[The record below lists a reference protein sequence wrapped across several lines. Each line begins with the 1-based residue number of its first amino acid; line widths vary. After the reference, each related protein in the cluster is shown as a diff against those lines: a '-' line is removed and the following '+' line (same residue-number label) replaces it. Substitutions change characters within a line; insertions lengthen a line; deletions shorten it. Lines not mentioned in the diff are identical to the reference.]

1 MMRFFTAT
9 MLIITVF
16 LGCSRTNVNEMKLQD
31 NKILKNYFNDNEIL
45 ELSDIVTFFD
55 SKVQESYSKK
65 TLNDCYKSYF
75 ANFETVF
82 KEKGIQIDTVG
93 YRELLNSL
101 DTKVFDNIWG
111 YAQGHLRK
119 SNTVSYEKQKHLELN
134 VNGKY
139 FKFLSEYSKKNK
151 DLSVYVSSIK
161 TTSCIAPVSIAD
173 FLTNYKKF
181 DFNNELNRLIFA
193 VHFITL
199 GK

>member
-16 LGCSRTNVNEMKLQD
+16 LGCSRTDTKETKLQD
-31 NKILKNYFNDNEIL
+31 NKILKNYFDDNEIS

-55 SKVQESYSKK
+55 SKVQESCSKK
-65 TLNDCYKSYF
+65 TLDDCYKWYF
-75 ANFETVF
+75 ANFETIF

-93 YRELLNSL
+93 YGELLNSL
-101 DTKVFDNIWG
+101 DTKVFDEIWG
-111 YAQGHLRK
+111 YAQRYLRK
-119 SNTVSYEKQKHLELN
+119 INAVSYEKQKDLELN

-161 TTSCIAPVSIAD
+161 TTGCIAPVSIAD
-173 FLTNYKKF
+173 FLTNYKNF